1 MLPSEEIIEIIESLE
16 VDDSMVEKLS
26 DVNRKVEEME
36 CFLEQVNADDFLDDL
51 RFRD

>member
-36 CFLEQVNADDFLDDL
+36 CFLEMSDAEDFLDDL